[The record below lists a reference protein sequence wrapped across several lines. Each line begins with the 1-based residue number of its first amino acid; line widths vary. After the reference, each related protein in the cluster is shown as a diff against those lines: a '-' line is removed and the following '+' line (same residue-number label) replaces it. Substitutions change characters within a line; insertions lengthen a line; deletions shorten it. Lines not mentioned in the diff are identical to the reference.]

1 LHGYVRCFSHYLDLP
16 AQGLS
21 LFFLHLTPA
30 HGLSLSALGHLRL
43 PPQGFPEHGAEACLP
58 GASAALA
65 AGAAGKVSKARANAA
80 AKDAVFLRT
89 GFMEF
94 S

>member
-1 LHGYVRCFSHYLDLP
+1 
-16 AQGLS
+16 
-21 LFFLHLTPA
+21 
-30 HGLSLSALGHLRL
+30 
-43 PPQGFPEHGAEACLP
+43 LP